1 MRNNPKIVEKNI
13 PNNLEISII
22 MRTLALL
29 MRLSTLKHKK
39 MKELKRFKEVEDD
52 VLGQAYSILS
62 EAGFDILIENGQ
74 MSVWYSGSEI
84 LMDYE
89 EGMVIVPEEYQEEFD
104 ERQEEL
110 EEENS

>member
-1 MRNNPKIVEKNI
+1 
-13 PNNLEISII
+13 
-22 MRTLALL
+22 
-29 MRLSTLKHKK
+29 MRLSTLKHKR
-39 MKELKRFKEVEDD
+39 MKELKRFYEVEDD

-74 MSVWYSGSEI
+74 MSVWCKVGEI
-84 LMDYE
+84 QLDYE
-89 EGMVIVPEEYQEEFD
+89 EGMVIVPKEYQDEFD